1 MKRIV
6 RKSVPLITNFLM
18 QFRSFRHSFKR
29 AVEEA
34 QGLVHG
40 SYDLNDEVAL
50 AISMLPIEGGIII
63 DGGAN
68 AGNWSLSLLKQAT
81 HQKIEKVV
89 MVEPNEDHAPAHEL
103 LHKEFPNILSTEWV
117 ALGSEAKTMT
127 LFSNKEGSSLAS
139 LYNREI
145 SHHGVSLMQSKAVK
159 VEKLTDVL
167 KRHRLNRIDY
177 LKLDLEGHE
186 LEALK
191 GAEPLLENH
200 AIRTIQFEFGG
211 CNIDSR
217 TYVRDFWQLLHD
229 KYNYS
234 FYRLIPNRKLM
245 NLEKY
250 SESLERFTWQNLL
263 VCAPQVSPKQ
273 SSISSF

>member
-1 MKRIV
+1 MKRLL
-6 RKSVPLITNFLM
+6 RKLVPIITKFLM
-18 QFRSFRHSFKR
+18 KFRPFRSSFKR

-34 QGLVHG
+34 QGLIYG
-40 SYDLNDEVAL
+40 SYDLTDEVAV
-50 AISMLPIEGGIII
+50 AIEMLPTKGGIVI

-68 AGNWSLSLLKQAT
+68 AGNWSSTLLEQAVDLRLN
-81 HQKIEKVV
+81 KVV
-89 MVEPNEDHAPAHEL
+89 MVEPNEDHTAAHQL
-103 LHKEFPNILSTEWV
+103 LHEKFPGIVSTEWV
-117 ALGSEAKTMT
+117 ALGSQPSTMT
-127 LFSNKEGSSLAS
+127 LHSNQEGSSLAS

-145 SHHGVSLMQSKAVK
+145 SHHGVSLSESKPVAVK
-159 VEKLTDVL
+159 TLTDIVQ
-167 KRHRLNRIDY
+167 RHQINQIDY

-200 AIRTIQFEFGG
+200 AILTIQFEFGG

-245 NLEKY
+245 KLEKY

-273 SSISSF
+273 SSINSF